1 MSARML
7 SILQQIIFCGNNQE
21 TNRQT
26 INEMIS
32 ERAMQ
37 EIYLPAFRACVQKGR
52 VGSVMT
58 AYNWI
63 NGQACAH
70 NEQLIDGTLRAKWKF
85 DGVVVSDW
93 GVYTIRLLH

>member
-1 MSARML
+1 
-7 SILQQIIFCGNNQE
+7 
-21 TNRQT
+21 
-26 INEMIS
+26 
-32 ERAMQ
+32 
-37 EIYLPAFRACVQKGR
+37 
-52 VGSVMT
+52 MT

>member
-1 MSARML
+1 MRLPRGL
-7 SILQQIIFCGNNQE
+7 SGK
-21 TNRQT
+21 
-26 INEMIS
+26 S
-32 ERAMQ
+32 D
-37 EIYLPAFRACVQKGR
+37 ACI
-52 VGSVMT
+52 GSVMT